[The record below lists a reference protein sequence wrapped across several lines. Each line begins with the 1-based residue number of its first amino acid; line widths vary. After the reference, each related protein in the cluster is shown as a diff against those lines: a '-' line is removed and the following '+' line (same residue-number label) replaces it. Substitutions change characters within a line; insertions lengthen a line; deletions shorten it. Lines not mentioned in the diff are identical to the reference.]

1 MKVRK
6 RVLVTITSFLLFV
19 FAISNEAFAQST
31 LVWPVPGHTT
41 RSQGFHKGN
50 AIDIS
55 DGNITGAMVVA
66 AMGGTVTHIWKCTTT
81 HSQDPKEKCCYG
93 FGTGIVIQGDDG
105 RIYQYA
111 HMLGGSIPENVYK
124 GAYVSAGQKIG
135 QVGSTGFST
144 GPHLHFGISLGHYN
158 NASGINPDNE
168 TYGTPSTEVSL
179 SFSADRCEPDQ
190 SNVFVY
196 TEANTNV
203 SGSFTE
209 AGVTLW
215 DENNQV
221 VVKKSEATSVSGT
234 KLKIYYNITNETG
247 VVLQSGTNYKYQL
260 YTVFNGKR
268 YETTVKTFKTLGQAS
283 NAWTSDLTM
292 EDWTYGETAKIPS
305 ISAKY
310 GNVVYAYSTEKNGNY
325 SANKPKD
332 AGTYYVK
339 ATVVATEEYTGLESV
354 KEFHI
359 RKAVPSYDMPQGI
372 KAVYGQKL
380 SDVQLPDGFVWAD
393 ATEVVGNV
401 GEKTFAA
408 SFVPE
413 DTKNYITVENLKIAV
428 TVEPKDMSGTKLT
441 GIDKNTDLNRYEIK
455 DGDTVLVKDRDYTI
469 DVVKANDK
477 ETVKVTFKGNY
488 TGKTET
494 TYSVKNVAT
503 NAKNGQKNTAQAT
516 DKTNTK
522 NKAAKTGDYTTT
534 ELLAMLVVLAG
545 AVILVTG
552 KKRFAK

>member
-6 RVLVTITSFLLFV
+6 KLRGLIAVLMGMAILFGSTMVTQAASYTPAAEYDGLSSDIKANCV
-19 FAISNEAFAQST
+19 AFARYKVPT
-31 LVWPVPGHTT
+31 LPGGLLSLEQKKNIINSYTPT
-41 RSQGFHKGN
+41 VGAIAITQGNSEYGHVAYVEAVNGN
-50 AIDIS
+50 
-55 DGNITGAMVVA
+55 NITTLN
-66 AMGGTVTHIWKCTTT
+66 GG
-81 HSQDPKEKCCYG
+81 YG
-93 FGTGIVIQGDDG
+93 DG
-105 RIYQYA
+105 SRIYRIIGTA
-111 HMLGGSIPENVYK
+111 SE
-124 GAYVSAGQKIG
+124 QKI
-135 QVGSTGFST
+135 
-144 GPHLHFGISLGHYN
+144 LGYWSPN
-158 NASGINPDNE
+158 
-168 TYGTPSTEVSL
+168 GTPSTEVSL

-221 VVKKSEATSVSGT
+221 VAKKSEATSVSGT

-310 GNVVYAYSTEKNGNY
+310 GNVVYTYSTEKNGNY

-339 ATVVATEEYTGLESV
+339 ATVAATEEYTGLESV

-380 SDVQLPDGFVWAD
+380 SEVQLPDGFVWAD

-428 TVEPKDMSGTKLT
+428 AVEPKDMSRTKLT

-455 DGDTVLVKDRDYTI
+455 DGDTVLVKEQDYTI

-477 ETVKVTFKGNY
+477 VTVKVTFKGNY
-488 TGKTET
+488 TGKAET
-494 TYSVKNVAT
+494 TYSVKNAVA
-503 NAKNGQKNTAQAT
+503 NAKDGQKNTAQAT